1 MSQVIHKLNMV
12 EPARVEIGAAED
24 GSGREHRPPR
34 ILVVDDIPDNRAVLL
49 RRFQRRGFEV
59 IEAESGRQAIEF
71 ARKYDLDAILLD
83 VMMPE
88 MDGIET
94 LRQLRG
100 DRATAALPVIM
111 VTARSESENIVE
123 AIDLG
128 ANDYVTKPVDFPV
141 ALARVNAQVARKR
154 AEDKVRI
161 ANQSLANVNVELEQ
175 RVAERTRR
183 LFEANQQLQAEIA
196 QRQQSEARSQYLAHH
211 DELTGLGNRLLFK
224 EQLELAISN
233 SRLSQRGFSVLYID
247 LDGFKGVNDTLGH
260 SVGDKLLNVVASK
273 LRNLLGE
280 HDRIARLGGDEF
292 AILQT
297 STEDSDGAAVL
308 AGNIIRAVS
317 APITIDGQAVS
328 VGASIGIVEE
338 RIGSATPEEL
348 LKNAD
353 LAMYSAKAAGR
364 CTYRI
369 FDPEMDAAVQARR
382 RLEIDMR
389 NGFERGE
396 FHLVYQPLVNLRT
409 RQVTGFEALM
419 RWDHPVRGAIPP
431 ETFIPVA
438 EETGLIVQFG
448 EWVLRT
454 ACQEAANWPRN
465 IRIAVNLS
473 TVQLSRGNLTDI
485 VMNAL
490 ASSGLEPSR
499 LELEVTESVL
509 TEKSRRNINILTQ
522 LRQLGVRI
530 AMDDFGSSTSS
541 LGYLRYFRFDKIK
554 IDQAFIGDFMKNPD
568 NMVIVKAI
576 MSLGIGLG
584 ITTTAEGVETEEQ
597 MRCLNFEGCT
607 EIQGNLYSR
616 PIRADEID
624 SIIGRSLTG

>member
-1 MSQVIHKLNMV
+1 M
-12 EPARVEIGAAED
+12 
-24 GSGREHRPPR
+24 
-34 ILVVDDIPDNRAVLL
+34 
-49 RRFQRRGFEV
+49 
-59 IEAESGRQAIEF
+59 
-71 ARKYDLDAILLD
+71 
-83 VMMPE
+83 
-88 MDGIET
+88 
-94 LRQLRG
+94 
-100 DRATAALPVIM
+100 
-111 VTARSESENIVE
+111 
-123 AIDLG
+123 
-128 ANDYVTKPVDFPV
+128 
-141 ALARVNAQVARKR
+141 
-154 AEDKVRI
+154 
-161 ANQSLANVNVELEQ
+161 
-175 RVAERTRR
+175 
-183 LFEANQQLQAEIA
+183 
-196 QRQQSEARSQYLAHH
+196 
-211 DELTGLGNRLLFK
+211 
-224 EQLELAISN
+224 
-233 SRLSQRGFSVLYID
+233 
-247 LDGFKGVNDTLGH
+247 
-260 SVGDKLLNVVASK
+260 ASK

-454 ACQEAANWPRN
+454 ACQEAANWPGN